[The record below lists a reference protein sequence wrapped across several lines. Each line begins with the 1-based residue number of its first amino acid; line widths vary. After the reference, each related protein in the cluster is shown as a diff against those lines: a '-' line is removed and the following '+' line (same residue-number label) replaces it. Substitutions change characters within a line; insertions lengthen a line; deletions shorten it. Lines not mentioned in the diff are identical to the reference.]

1 MHCTRECSTVYTEI
15 YERKTKAKANIHKHC
30 QQASTRYSIMYTLVA
45 RCTHSFS
52 QSEQHKSKHTYV
64 QHTNHICDAS
74 LDAKY
79 ANAQDSIKSST
90 HIIKRLEHDK
100 KSKRL
105 LCLHRCSLRHHSAKC
120 TSICTNTPHK
130 SRGKYYLICLHSHRA
145 SKKNQT
151 NHTFNHIFHP
161 HRAYATPTHFTCTNS
176 HTPLLV

>member
-1 MHCTRECSTVYTEI
+1 MH
-15 YERKTKAKANIHKHC
+15 A
-30 QQASTRYSIMYTLVA
+30 QL
-45 RCTHSFS
+45 S

-64 QHTNHICDAS
+64 QHTNHICAAS

-90 HIIKRLEHDK
+90 HIITRLEHNK

-105 LCLHRCSLRHHSAKC
+105 LCLHRCSLRHHSEKC

-130 SRGKYYLICLHSHRA
+130 SRGKYYLIRLHSHRA
-145 SKKNQT
+145 SKKIT

-161 HRAYATPTHFTCTNS
+161 HRAYATHQHISHAPTATHHSLSNS
-176 HTPLLV
+176 LPNTHSFSLQTHAPPLCFAAFLENDRPQPLPCAPT